1 MRRTDSR
8 RAYPAKLRAILL
20 FIAAIM
26 ACRPALADLPP
37 VPDPGAALT
46 PYQQDLVKSAT
57 IGPKS
62 IKLRDQATLAL
73 PSGAAFIP
81 EAPAR
86 ALMQRFGNKTS
97 DNLLGIIAPWEQ
109 SDWIITLEYF
119 STGYVSDDDAKNWN
133 PDDLLKSIRDNTQ
146 QDNAYRRE
154 HGAPELDVLGW
165 VEKPHYDNA
174 THRLIWS
181 VLVKRKGEP
190 ANAVGSINYR
200 MYALGREGYLSLNM
214 IANPATIEERKP
226 IAAAMLSH
234 VNFDGGK
241 RYTDFNSTTDRV
253 AEFGLAALIGGVVVK
268 KLGLFALIAAF
279 VIKGAKFLVVL
290 AAGAV
295 AAARRFFRGG
305 KPAETAPSL
314 LNASPA
320 GDLRTPVLS
329 PPADTPPPP

>member
-1 MRRTDSR
+1 MHRTDR
-8 RAYPAKLRAILL
+8 GRVFPAKLRAIVL
-20 FIAAIM
+20 FFAAII
-26 ACRPALADLPP
+26 ACTPAFADLPP
-37 VPDPGAALT
+37 IPDPGAALT

-62 IKLRDQATLAL
+62 IHLRDQAVLSL

-119 STGYVSDDDAKNWN
+119 PAGYVADDDAKNWN
-133 PDDLLKSIRDNTQ
+133 PDDLLKSIRDNTD
-146 QDNAYRRE
+146 QDNVYRRE

-200 MYALGREGYLSLNM
+200 MYALGRQGYLSLNM

-226 IAAAMLSH
+226 IAAAMLGH
-234 VNFDGGK
+234 VNFDSGK
-241 RYTDFNSTTDRV
+241 RYSDFNSTTDRV

-268 KLGLFALIAAF
+268 KLGLFAIIAAF
-279 VIKGAKFLVVL
+279 VVKGAKFLVVL

-295 AAARRFFRGG
+295 AAARRFFRRG
-305 KPAETAPSL
+305 KPAEIEPSFSS
-314 LNASPA
+314 ASPA
-320 GDLRTPVLS
+320 GDLRAPVLS
-329 PPADTPPPP
+329 PPSDTQPPP